1 MFARKSDP
9 ADTGAARTPTSLA
22 QPVPDRRP
30 HVSDVVRAGQLS
42 RAALRPADLIFHS
55 LLAAGAVVALGGLY
69 PLWVRI
75 AWLGALSLVL
85 FARWRT
91 QVGFQRAGEGADPDA
106 WTLRFA
112 AGAFATGLVWSLTS
126 SVFLLT
132 GNLDL
137 DVIALALVGCIGAAG
152 VARNAASSVMM
163 IAFEGPLL
171 AVTIAILVM
180 RPDPFHL
187 TLALAL
193 GGFGVVLLSTGRSLH
208 QEVATDLGMALELL
222 KSGATVAGGPGTK
235 RTGIWEYDLATGRM
249 AWSAELHA
257 LMGLSSAPAGSTIQ
271 SLMAG
276 VHPEDRGVVEATIAE
291 WLAGR
296 AALDIEH
303 RTASPDGE
311 VAWVA
316 QAGLMRGRETARGA
330 RCLAVVQ
337 DITERKRAEAQ
348 IQFANIVMRTQI
360 EAVEDA
366 ILVLDRNG
374 RIISSNLRLVT
385 LFSVPRESLGGD
397 DLPWLQSH
405 LRATGAGAIIDLL
418 ARTGALGSASEHNE
432 VDLADGRVL
441 TAYSSALVA
450 PDEALLGR
458 AWFFRDVTDQKR
470 ALADVLETAR
480 HDPLTGL
487 LNRTAFAD
495 EIATALQRLQAGG
508 PRFSVLSLD
517 LDQFKDVNEALG
529 HGAGD
534 DLLRAV
540 SQRLRSLISPSNA
553 VARLGGDEFAIL
565 AREASDLARAHRL
578 ASEIIGALA
587 RPHELEG
594 VMVRGGASVGI
605 ALAERDA
612 ASPGNL
618 VSRADLALY
627 KAKSQG
633 AGTVCAFTEAME
645 TEVRDRV
652 ALGAALQEAIDQ
664 GQLFLL
670 YQPLVRLGVNGV
682 AGVEALVR
690 WRHPS
695 RGVLGPDQFIPLAE
709 QTGLIGRL
717 GKWVLD
723 TACREALPWR
733 DAAGEGVRL
742 AVNVSPLQFRSA
754 SAFEEDLDLALA
766 ASGLPA
772 ARLELEMTE
781 TVLFNSYRENAEL
794 FHRMRAR
801 GVGLAI
807 DDFGTG
813 YSSLAYL
820 RQLPAS
826 RIKIAKEFIQSMEDA
841 REDAAIVRTIVS
853 LARELDMEII
863 AEGVELDSQL
873 ALLEGLGCDEAQG
886 YLFSRPLPA
895 EDISRILAQV
905 SSIPPGA
912 ALTPGLYAS

>member
-1 MFARKSDP
+1 M
-9 ADTGAARTPTSLA
+9 
-22 QPVPDRRP
+22 
-30 HVSDVVRAGQLS
+30 RASQLS
-42 RAALRPADLIFHS
+42 RTALRPADLVFHA
-55 LLAAGAVVALGGLY
+55 LLATGAAATLGGLY

-75 AWLGALSLVL
+75 AWLLALALVL

-91 QVGFQRAGEGADPDA
+91 QIGFQRAGADPIA
-106 WTLRFA
+106 WTRRFA
-112 AGAFATGLVWSLTS
+112 AGAFATGLVWSLVS
-126 SVFLLT
+126 SAFLLT
-132 GNLDL
+132 GNLVL
-137 DVIALALVGCIGAAG
+137 EVLALALVGCIGAAG

-171 AVTIAILVM
+171 AFTIVILLM

-208 QEVATDLGMALELL
+208 QEVASDLGMALELL

-235 RTGIWEYDLATGRM
+235 RTGIWDYDPVTGRM

-257 LMGLSSAPAGSTIQ
+257 LMGLPSAPGGSTLQ
-271 SLMAG
+271 SLIAS
-276 VHPEDRGVVEATIAE
+276 VHAEDRDLVETAIGE

-303 RTASPDGE
+303 RTASPEGE
-311 VAWVA
+311 VGWVA
-316 QAGLMRGRETARGA
+316 QVGLMRGRDAARGA

-374 RIISSNLRLVT
+374 RIISSNLRFFT
-385 LFSVPRESLGGD
+385 LFGVPRDSLGED
-397 DLPWLQSH
+397 DLPWLEAH
-405 LRATGAGAIIDLL
+405 LRATGAEAIIALL
-418 ARTGALGSASEHNE
+418 ARTGVLGSAAEHNE
-432 VDLADGRVL
+432 VGLVDGRIL

-450 PDEALLGR
+450 PDQALLGR

-470 ALADVLETAR
+470 ALAEVLETAR
-480 HDPLTGL
+480 QDPLTGL
-487 LNRTAFAD
+487 LNRTAFAE
-495 EIATALQRLQAGG
+495 EISSALRRLHAGG

-534 DLLRAV
+534 DLLCAV
-540 SQRLRSLISPSNA
+540 AQRLRSLIAPSDA
-553 VARLGGDEFAIL
+553 VARLSGDEFAVL
-565 AREASDLARAHRL
+565 AREASDLTRAHRL
-578 ASEIIGALA
+578 ASEIVAALA
-587 RPHELEG
+587 RPHELRG
-594 VMVRGGASVGI
+594 VTVRGGASVGI
-605 ALAERDA
+605 ALAEHDA
-612 ASPGNL
+612 ASPASL
-618 VSRADLALY
+618 ISRADLALY
-627 KAKSQG
+627 QAKGQG
-633 AGTVCAFTEAME
+633 AGAICSFTDAME
-645 TEVRDRV
+645 VEVRDRV
-652 ALGAALQEAIDQ
+652 ALGAALQDAIDQ

-670 YQPLVRLGVNGV
+670 YQPLVRLGVNGI

-723 TACREALPWR
+723 TACREAQPWR
-733 DAAGEGVRL
+733 DTAGEGVRL
-742 AVNVSPLQFRSA
+742 AVNVSSLQFRSA
-754 SAFEEDLDLALA
+754 SAFEEELDLALA

-772 ARLELEMTE
+772 ARLELELTE

-794 FHRMRAR
+794 FRRIRAR
-801 GVGLAI
+801 GVGIAI

-826 RIKIAKEFIQSMEDA
+826 RIKIAREFIQAMEDA

-853 LARELDMEII
+853 LARELDMDII

-895 EDISRILAQV
+895 EDIGRILAQA
-905 SSIPPGA
+905 SSITPGA
-912 ALTPGLYAS
+912 ALTPGMFAS